1 MAKANSTSPTQA
13 KDIPRN
19 TNLDLIRTFAL
30 LMVLTVHT
38 FLNNGYYSTPVTT
51 PAAIAGTCVRQFAM
65 VCVPLFLLLT
75 GYLQGTKE
83 LTLSKKYLCKLTKVL
98 VPYAIITVLTY
109 GVMHLTGGLGD
120 RTFLS
125 MLLGCEDNGYSWYIE
140 MYVGL
145 YLLMPFLN
153 AGWRHL
159 PDKSAKSKVI
169 LAFLVVSFAPTLIR
183 PFGISVPDYWT
194 YLYPLAYYLTGAYL
208 REYGLS
214 FTSKRC
220 AIIVAWSSALHFA
233 MAIAFFRDDM
243 FSPNNGYNNLFCFIN
258 AVMVF
263 TIMLRI
269 DTNKMKERNRKF
281 WAMVADAVLP
291 AYLVSY
297 ITDAFLYT
305 VWCSLIPSVDGRI
318 IFAAPVILVSAI
330 VSLCVGLGISK
341 TSRLARKLFVK
352 TVKIR
357 QIKSHTKNLLRRIQ
371 HG

>member
-1 MAKANSTSPTQA
+1 MEK
-13 KDIPRN
+13 RN
-19 TNLDLIRTFAL
+19 TNLDLIRIFAL

-109 GVMHLTGGLGD
+109 GVMRLTGGLGD

-125 MLLGCEDNGYSWYIE
+125 MLLGFEGNGYSWYIE

-159 PDKSAKSKVI
+159 PDKSTKSKVI

-183 PFGISVPDYWT
+183 PLGISVPDYWT
-194 YLYPLAYYLTGAYL
+194 FLYPLAYYLTGTYL
-208 REYGLS
+208 REYGLP
-214 FTSKRC
+214 FTSKHC
-220 AIIVAWSSALHFA
+220 AIIVAASSALHFA

-243 FSPNNGYNNLFCFIN
+243 FSPNNGYNNVFCFIN
-258 AVMVF
+258 AVIVF
-263 TIMLRI
+263 TLMLRI
-269 DTNKMKERNRKF
+269 DTSKMKERSRKL

-305 VWCSLIPSVDGRI
+305 VWCSLIPSVDARI

-341 TSRLARKLFVK
+341 VA
-352 TVKIR
+352 
-357 QIKSHTKNLLRRIQ
+357 
-371 HG
+371 

>member
-1 MAKANSTSPTQA
+1 MEK
-13 KDIPRN
+13 RN
-19 TNLDLIRTFAL
+19 TNLDLIRIFAL

-38 FLNNGYYSTPVTT
+38 FLNNGYYSTPITT
-51 PAAIAGTCVRQFAM
+51 PAAIAGTYVRQFSM
-65 VCVPLFLLLT
+65 ICVPLFLLLT

-83 LTLSKKYLCKLTKVL
+83 LTLSKKHISKLTKVL
-98 VPYAIITVLTY
+98 VPYALITVLTY
-109 GVMHLTGGLGD
+109 GIMRLTGALGE
-120 RTFLS
+120 RTFIS
-125 MLLGCEDNGYSWYIE
+125 MLLGFEDNGYSWYIE

-159 PDKSAKSKVI
+159 PDKSTKGKVI

-183 PFGISVPDYWT
+183 PLGISVPDYWT
-194 YLYPLAYYLTGAYL
+194 YLYPIAYYLAGTYL

-220 AIIVAWSSALHFA
+220 AIIVAASSALHFA
-233 MAIAFFRDDM
+233 IAMVLFRDNM
-243 FSPNNGYNNLFCFIN
+243 FSPNNGYNNVFCFTD
-258 AVMVF
+258 AVMAF
-263 TIMLRI
+263 TLILRI
-269 DTNKMKERNRKF
+269 DTSKIKERSRKF

-305 VWCSLIPSVDGRI
+305 AWCSLIPSVDGRI

-330 VSLCVGLGISK
+330 VSLCVGMGISK

-352 TVKIR
+352 AAKIR
-357 QIKSHTKNLLRRIQ
+357 QR
-371 HG
+371 